1 MTLAEPPRIFA
12 IFEWK
17 QRRPNSIAIDVTYRH
32 VQIVCPGEA
41 PVKYS
46 SGNFRKDIAEAR
58 SNGHGQIA
66 NLQEH
71 QSVALCEKLLA
82 SKPEERY
89 ELLNERRSIGN
100 PSFSG

>member
-1 MTLAEPPRIFA
+1 MTLADSARIFA

-17 QRRPNSIAIDVTYRH
+17 QRRPNSFAIDVTYRH

-58 SNGHGQIA
+58 SEAQRQIA

-71 QSVALCEKLLA
+71 ESVALCEKLLTA
-82 SKPEERY
+82 KPEERY
-89 ELLNERRSIGN
+89 GLLNERRSLRN
-100 PSFSG
+100 PKFSG